1 MLLLLVSQTRKFPE
15 KSWNF
20 DHRNITRMCAHQK
33 YIIFPRDPENA
44 RLSINDKDIMMCS
57 MISLFGMSA
66 VDFKWSLWVT
76 PSLCHLP
83 TTNSSLLVYNLLNSL
98 FLTEASVRP
107 EKCMSVRVDL
117 IKPLLL
123 LNNNSDLYKL
133 THVSHLTS
141 LLFFSHRE
149 GRLRWNLQRHPHL
162 RVWMCHRRF
171 EA

>member
-20 DHRNITRMCAHQK
+20 DHHIITRMCAHQK
-33 YIIFPRDPENA
+33 CIIFPREPGNV
-44 RLSINDKDIMMCS
+44 RLSINDKDVMMCS

-66 VDFKWSLWVT
+66 VDFKWSF
-76 PSLCHLP
+76 CHLP
-83 TTNSSLLVYNLLNSL
+83 TTTSSLLVYNLLNSL

-117 IKPLLL
+117 IKLLLL

-133 THVSHLTS
+133 TRVSHLTS

-149 GRLRWNLQRHPHL
+149 GRLRWNLQRHPRL
-162 RVWMCHRRF
+162 RVWLCHRRF